1 MRELRP
7 NLERI
12 VERGPQQPVV
22 AESIE
27 SSGIDRPDDVE
38 GVATAECEVSQTQ
51 ERKLA
56 GVWRAAVGL
65 LVAAD
70 QPRPNL
76 LHGVCIA
83 EGRACEAAPD

>member
-12 VERGPQQPVV
+12 IERWLQQPVV
-22 AESIE
+22 AESLE

-38 GVATAECEVSQTQ
+38 SVATAKCEVSKTQ

-56 GVWRAAVGL
+56 GVRRAAVGL

-76 LHGVCIA
+76 LHSVRIA
-83 EGRACEAAPD
+83 EGRAREAAPD